1 MENDDKKVEQKTW
14 EHNVLPYFA
23 QEILRYAVSVAK
35 DRNGI
40 ERMAVLDRAIERVR
54 FLYPGYF
61 R

>member
-1 MENDDKKVEQKTW
+1 MNDDKKVKQKTW

-23 QEILRYAVSVAK
+23 QEILRNAVLVAK